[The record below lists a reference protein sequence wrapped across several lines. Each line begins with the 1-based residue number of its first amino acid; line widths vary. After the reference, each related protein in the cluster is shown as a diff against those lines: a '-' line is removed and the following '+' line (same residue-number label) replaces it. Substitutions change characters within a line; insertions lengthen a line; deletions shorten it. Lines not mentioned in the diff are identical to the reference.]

1 MLPFQVSM
9 ALADEHIHDLLAE
22 ARRHPTELSEL
33 PSRPRGLATRMA
45 ARFHVR
51 GGALARSS
59 VTPASGA
66 GPIGCCA

>member
-9 ALADEHIHDLLAE
+9 ALADQHIHDLRAGAE
-22 ARRHPTELSEL
+22 HQPAELSE
-33 PSRPRGLATRMA
+33 PFSRLAGLVTRRR

-51 GGALARSS
+51 GGTLARSS

>member
-9 ALADEHIHDLLAE
+9 ALADQHIQDLRAE
-22 ARRHPTELSEL
+22 AEHQPAELSEPL
-33 PSRPRGLATRMA
+33 SRPQGLVTRMR
-45 ARFHVR
+45 ARFHVQ

>member
-9 ALADEHIHDLLAE
+9 ALADQHLHDLLAE
-22 ARRHPTELSEL
+22 AQHHPAELSERS
-33 PSRPRGLATRMA
+33 SRPQGLVRRMR

-59 VTPASGA
+59 LTPASGA

>member
-1 MLPFQVSM
+1 MLPFQVSV
-9 ALADEHIHDLLAE
+9 ALADQHIHDLLAE
-22 ARRHPTELSEL
+22 AEHHPAELSE
-33 PSRPRGLATRMA
+33 PISRPQGLVTRMR